1 MMLKGCNFEPGGAV
15 LQGRLV
21 TRPNLDSS
29 FIAIGTDPLPE
40 DSEVS
45 GGTVFL
51 SLDKSGATC
60 IESTR
65 TLCDE
70 NGRYSI
76 DISRVP
82 PSQEADGYYYLVVE
96 VPTYSRF
103 VGHVSLRRLSPYRHH
118 RVYLKHE

>member
-1 MMLKGCNFEPGGAV
+1 MLKGCNFEPSSAV
-15 LQGRLV
+15 LHGRLV
-21 TRPNLDSS
+21 TRPNFDSS

-40 DSEVS
+40 DSVVS

-51 SLDKSGATC
+51 ALDRLGKTC

-65 TLCDE
+65 TSSDE

-96 VPTYSRF
+96 TPTYLRF
-103 VGHVSLRRLSPYRHH
+103 VSHISLRRLSADRHH